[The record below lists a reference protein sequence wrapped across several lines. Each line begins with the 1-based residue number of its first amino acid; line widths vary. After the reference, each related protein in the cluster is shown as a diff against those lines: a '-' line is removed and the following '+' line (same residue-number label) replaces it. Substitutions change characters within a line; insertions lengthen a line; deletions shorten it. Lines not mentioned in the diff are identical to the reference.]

1 MNKVKAKLA
10 IDQFVFKLI
19 GTGDYNKLKTLTD
32 NGYLNINV
40 TNQFRKT
47 TRDLAVERNHWD
59 IVKLIDQIGESQR
72 RLKTKMN
79 Y

>member
-1 MNKVKAKLA
+1 MNKVKPKLA
-10 IDQFVFKLI
+10 IDNFVLAQVAR
-19 GTGDYNKLKTLTD
+19 GEYQKLKALSE

-47 TRDLAVERNHWD
+47 SRDLAIERNHHN
-59 IVKLIDQIGESQR
+59 IVQLIDDIEESQR